1 MTMVGTVVAIVVASG
16 ELWQDSHSSE
26 TAVDARQKARMAATM
41 TGVVVA

>member
-16 ELWQDSHSSE
+16 ELWQDSHSR